1 MKKFQSITAVAAPI
15 DSVNLDTDQLIPA
28 RFIRKPRDHTD
39 YHLYLFHDLRYD
51 EIGAERPEFVLNQAP
66 YRAARII
73 VGARN
78 FGCGSSREAA
88 VFALD
93 ANDFRAVVAPSYG
106 DIFFNNCFKDGI
118 LPVVLDEAVVDGLRA
133 ELHAEPGAR
142 LTVDLE
148 TQIVTGPD
156 GVEHPFDVDPFR
168 KHCLLNGLDDIQL
181 TLEHEAEMV
190 AFEAAYRE
198 EMSWLYR

>member
-1 MKKFQSITAVAAPI
+1 MKKFDSIAAVAAPM

-28 RFIRKPRDHTD
+28 RFIRKPRDHDD
-39 YHLYLFHDLRYD
+39 YHLYLFHDLRYH
-51 EIGAERPEFVLNQAP
+51 ETGAERGGFVLNRAP

-133 ELHAEPGAR
+133 ALHAQPGAR
-142 LTVDLE
+142 MTIDLE
-148 TQIVTGPD
+148 TQTLTAPD
-156 GVEHPFDVDPFR
+156 GARHPFEVDPFR
-168 KHCLLNGLDDIQL
+168 KHCLLNGLDDISL
-181 TLEHEAEMV
+181 TLQHAAEMD

-198 EMSWLYR
+198 EMSWLYG

>member
-1 MKKFQSITAVAAPI
+1 MKKFDSVDAVAMPM
-15 DSVNLDTDQLIPA
+15 DPVNLDTDQLIPA
-28 RFIRKPRDHTD
+28 RFIRKPRDD
-39 YHLYLFHDLRYD
+39 ENYHSYLLHDLRFD
-51 EIGAERPEFVLNQAP
+51 ETGAERPEFVFNQAP

-118 LPVVLDEAVVDGLRA
+118 LPVVLDEAEVDGLRA
-133 ELHAEPGAR
+133 EIHAQPGAR
-142 LTVDLE
+142 LSIDLE
-148 TQIVTGPD
+148 TQILTGPD
-156 GVEHPFDVDPFR
+156 GARHPFDVDPFR

-181 TLEHEAEMV
+181 TLQHGAAMDE
-190 AFEAAYRE
+190 FEAAYRD

>member
-1 MKKFQSITAVAAPI
+1 MKKFQSITAVAAPM

-28 RFIRKPRDHTD
+28 RFIRKPRDHAD
-39 YHLYLFHDLRYD
+39 YHLYLFHDLRYH
-51 EIGAERPEFVLNQAP
+51 ETGAERPEFVLNQAP

-93 ANDFRAVVAPSYG
+93 ANDFGAVVAPSYG

-133 ELHAEPGAR
+133 ELYAEPGAR

-148 TQIVTGPD
+148 SQIVTGPD

>member
-1 MKKFQSITAVAAPI
+1 MKKFQSIAAVAAPM

-28 RFIRKPRDHTD
+28 RFIRKPRDHDD

-51 EIGAERPEFVLNQAP
+51 ETGAERPEFVLNQAP

-93 ANDFRAVVAPSYG
+93 ANDFGAVIAPSYG

-133 ELHAEPGAR
+133 ELYAEPGAR

-148 TQIVTGPD
+148 SQIVTGPD
-156 GVEHPFDVDPFR
+156 GVRHPFDVDPFR

>member
-1 MKKFQSITAVAAPI
+1 MKKFTSVSAVAAPM
-15 DSVNLDTDQLIPA
+15 DTVNLDTDQLIPA
-28 RFIRKPRDHTD
+28 RFIRKPRDHDD

-51 EIGAERPEFVLNQAP
+51 ESGAERPEFVLNQAP

-93 ANDFRAVVAPSYG
+93 ANDFRATVAPSYG

-118 LPVVLDEAVVDGLRA
+118 LPVTLDEAVVDGLRA
-133 ELHAEPGAR
+133 ELHAEPGAS
-142 LTVDLE
+142 LSIDLE
-148 TQIVTGPD
+148 TQILIGPD
-156 GVEHPFDVDPFR
+156 GTRYPFDVDPFP

-181 TLEHEAEMV
+181 TLQHEAEME
-190 AFEAAYRE
+190 AFEAAYRA

>member
-1 MKKFQSITAVAAPI
+1 MKKFDSITAVAAPM
-15 DSVNLDTDQLIPA
+15 DSVNLDTDQFIPA
-28 RFIRKPRDHTD
+28 RFIRKPRDHDD

-51 EIGAERPEFVLNQAP
+51 ETGAERPGFVLNQAP

-118 LPVVLDEAVVDGLRA
+118 LPVVLDEVVV
-133 ELHAEPGAR
+133 EF
-142 LTVDLE
+142 
-148 TQIVTGPD
+148 IVTAAKEG
-156 GVEHPFDVDPFR
+156 
-168 KHCLLNGLDDIQL
+168 
-181 TLEHEAEMV
+181 TLPEPPKGG
-190 AFEAAYRE
+190 AAAK
-198 EMSWLYR
+198 

>member
-1 MKKFQSITAVAAPI
+1 MKKFQSITAIAAPM

-28 RFIRKPRDHTD
+28 RFIRKPRDHDD

-51 EIGAERPEFVLNQAP
+51 DTGAERPEFVLNQAP

-93 ANDFRAVVAPSYG
+93 ANDFRAVIAPSYG

-133 ELHAEPGAR
+133 KLHAQPGAR
-142 LTVDLE
+142 LTIDLE
-148 TQIVTGPD
+148 TQTLTGPD
-156 GVEHPFDVDPFR
+156 GAGHPFDVDSFR
-168 KHCLLNGLDDIQL
+168 KRCLLNGLDDILL
-181 TLEHEAEMV
+181 TLEHTAEMD

-198 EMSWLYR
+198 EMSWLYG

>member
-15 DSVNLDTDQLIPA
+15 NSVNLDTDQLIPA
-28 RFIRKPRDHTD
+28 RFIRKPRDHAD
-39 YHLYLFHDLRYD
+39 YHLYLFHDLRYH
-51 EIGAERPEFVLNQAP
+51 ETGAERPEFVLNQAP

-93 ANDFRAVVAPSYG
+93 ANDFGAVVAPSYG

-133 ELHAEPGAR
+133 ELYAEPGAR

-148 TQIVTGPD
+148 SQIVTGPD

>member
-1 MKKFQSITAVAAPI
+1 MKKFTSITAVAAPV
-15 DSVNLDTDQLIPA
+15 DAVNLDTDQLIPA
-28 RFIRKPRDHTD
+28 RFIRKPRDHAD

-51 EIGAERPEFVLNQAP
+51 ETGAERAEFVLNRAP

-93 ANDFRAVVAPSYG
+93 ANGFRAFVAPSYG
-106 DIFFNNCFKDGI
+106 DIFFNNCFKDGL

-133 ELHAEPGAR
+133 ALHAEPGAR
-142 LTVDLE
+142 MTIDLE
-148 TQIVTGPD
+148 TQTVTAPD
-156 GVEHPFDVDPFR
+156 GARHPFDVDPFR
-168 KHCLLNGLDDIQL
+168 KHCLLNGLDDISL
-181 TLEHEAEMV
+181 TLQHAAEMD

-198 EMSWLYR
+198 EMSWLYG

>member
-1 MKKFQSITAVAAPI
+1 MSVLIKGGRIVTAS
-15 DSVNLDTDQLIPA
+15 DDYPA
-28 RFIRKPRDHTD
+28 
-39 YHLYLFHDLRYD
+39 
-51 EIGAERPEFVLNQAP
+51 
-66 YRAARII
+66 
-73 VGARN
+73 
-78 FGCGSSREAA
+78 
-88 VFALD
+88 
-93 ANDFRAVVAPSYG
+93 
-106 DIFFNNCFKDGI
+106 DIFINNCFKDGI

-133 ELHAEPGAR
+133 ELYAEPGAR

-148 TQIVTGPD
+148 SQIVTGPD

>member
-1 MKKFQSITAVAAPI
+1 MKKFDSVAAVAMPMDA
-15 DSVNLDTDQLIPA
+15 VNLDTDQLIPA
-28 RFIRKPRDHTD
+28 RFIRKPRDD
-39 YHLYLFHDLRYD
+39 ENYHSYLLHDLRFD
-51 EIGAERPEFVLNQAP
+51 ETGAERPEFVFNQAP

-118 LPVVLDEAVVDGLRA
+118 LPVVLDEVVVDGLRA
-133 ELHAEPGAR
+133 RLHAEPGAR
-142 LTVDLE
+142 LTIDLE
-148 TQIVTGPD
+148 TQILTGPD
-156 GVEHPFDVDPFR
+156 GAQHPFDVDPFR
-168 KHCLLNGLDDIQL
+168 KHCLLNGLDDILL
-181 TLEHEAEMV
+181 TLQHEAEMD
-190 AFEAAYRE
+190 AFEVAYRE

>member
-1 MKKFQSITAVAAPI
+1 MKKFDSITAVAAPM
-15 DSVNLDTDQLIPA
+15 DSVNLDTDQLSPA
-28 RFIRKPRDHTD
+28 RFIRKPRDHDD

-51 EIGAERPEFVLNQAP
+51 ETGAERPEFVLNQAP

-133 ELHAEPGAR
+133 KLHAEPGAR
-142 LTVDLE
+142 LTIDLE
-148 TQIVTGPD
+148 TQILTGPD
-156 GVEHPFDVDPFR
+156 GARHLFDVDPFR
-168 KHCLLNGLDDIQL
+168 KHCLLNGLDDIGL
-181 TLEHEAEMV
+181 TLGHEAEMD
-190 AFEAAYRE
+190 AFEAAYRD

>member
-1 MKKFQSITAVAAPI
+1 MKKFQSITAVAAPMG
-15 DSVNLDTDQLIPA
+15 SVNLDTDQLIPA
-28 RFIRKPRDHTD
+28 RFIRKPRDHAD

-51 EIGAERPEFVLNQAP
+51 EAGAERPEFVLNQAP

-118 LPVVLDEAVVDGLRA
+118 LPVVLDEAVVEGLRA

-148 TQIVTGPD
+148 SQIVTGPD

-190 AFEAAYRE
+190 AFEAAYRD

>member
-1 MKKFQSITAVAAPI
+1 MKKFESVSAVAAPI
-15 DSVNLDTDQLIPA
+15 DTVNLDTDQLIPA
-28 RFIRKPRDHTD
+28 RFIRKPREDEN
-39 YHLYLFHDLRYD
+39 YHLYLFHDLRFD
-51 EIGAERPEFVLNQAP
+51 GSGAERPEFILNQTA
-66 YRAARII
+66 YRGAQII

-93 ANDFRAVVAPSYG
+93 ANDIRAVVAPSYG

-118 LPVVLDEAVVDGLRA
+118 LPVMLDETLVDALRA
-133 ELHAEPGAR
+133 ALHAEPGAG
-142 LTVDLE
+142 LAIDLE
-148 TQIVTGPD
+148 TQILIGPD
-156 GVEHPFDVDPFR
+156 GTRYPFDVDPFR

-181 TLEHEAEMV
+181 TLQHEAEMN
-190 AFEAAYRE
+190 AFESTYRE

>member
-1 MKKFQSITAVAAPI
+1 MKKFEPISAVAAPL
-15 DSVNLDTDQLIPA
+15 DAVNLDTDQLIPA
-28 RFIRKPRDHTD
+28 RYIRKPLDD
-39 YHLYLFHDLRYD
+39 ENYHLYLFHDLRYD
-51 EIGAERPEFVLNQAP
+51 KSGAERPDFILNQAP
-66 YRAARII
+66 YRSAKVI

-93 ANDFRAVVAPSYG
+93 ANGFRAVVAPSYG

-118 LPVVLDEAVVDGLRA
+118 LPVVLDEALVDQLRA
-133 ELHAEPGAR
+133 ALHDEPGAH
-142 LTVDLE
+142 LNIDLE
-148 TQIVTGPD
+148 TQILTGPD
-156 GVEHPFDVDPFR
+156 GTQHPFDVDPFR

-181 TLEHEAEMV
+181 TLQHEAEMD
-190 AFEAAYRE
+190 AFESGYRE

>member
-1 MKKFQSITAVAAPI
+1 MRKFEPVSAIALPI
-15 DSVNLDTDQLIPA
+15 DTVNFDTDQIIPA
-28 RFIRKPRDHTD
+28 RFIRKPRDD
-39 YHLYLFHDLRYD
+39 ENYHLYLFHDLRFD
-51 EIGAERPEFVLNQAP
+51 PSGAERPKFIFNQAP
-66 YRAARII
+66 YRGAKII

-93 ANDFRAVVAPSYG
+93 ANGVRAVVAPSFG

-118 LPVVLDEAVVDGLRA
+118 LPVELDEALVDDLRA
-133 ELHAEPGAR
+133 ALHAEPGAK
-142 LTVDLE
+142 LAIDLE
-148 TQIVTGPD
+148 AQILTGPD
-156 GVEHPFDVDPFR
+156 GARHAFDVDPFR

-181 TLEHEAEMV
+181 TLQYEAEMD
-190 AFEAAYRE
+190 AFETAYRE

>member
-28 RFIRKPRDHTD
+28 RFIRKPRDHGD

-51 EIGAERPEFVLNQAP
+51 ETGAERPEFVLNQAP
-66 YRAARII
+66 YRATRII

-93 ANDFRAVVAPSYG
+93 ANDIGAVVAPSYG

-118 LPVVLDEAVVDGLRA
+118 LPVVLDEVVVEGLRA

-190 AFEAAYRE
+190 AFEAAYRD

>member
-1 MKKFQSITAVAAPI
+1 MKKFQSITAVAAPM

-28 RFIRKPRDHTD
+28 RFIRKPRDHDD

-51 EIGAERPEFVLNQAP
+51 ETGAERPDFVLNQAP

-93 ANDFRAVVAPSYG
+93 ANNFRAVVAPSYG

-133 ELHAEPGAR
+133 KLHAAPGAR

-156 GVEHPFDVDPFR
+156 GVRHPFDVDPFR

-181 TLEHEAEMV
+181 TLQHGAEMD
-190 AFEAAYRE
+190 AFEVAYRD

>member
-1 MKKFQSITAVAAPI
+1 MKKFHSISAVAMPM
-15 DSVNLDTDQLIPA
+15 DTVNLDTDQLIPA
-28 RFIRKPRDHTD
+28 RFIRKPRDD
-39 YHLYLFHDLRYD
+39 KNYHRYLLHDLRFD
-51 EIGAERPEFVLNQAP
+51 ENGAERPEFVFNLPP
-66 YRAARII
+66 YRVAQII

-118 LPVVLDEAVVDGLRA
+118 LPVVLDEAVVDRLRA
-133 ELHAEPGAR
+133 KLYAEPGAQ
-142 LTVDLE
+142 LTIDLE
-148 TQIVTGPD
+148 TQILSGPD
-156 GVEHPFDVDPFR
+156 GAQHPFEVDPFR

-181 TLEHEAEMV
+181 TLEHEVQMN
-190 AFEAAYRE
+190 AFEAAYRK

>member
-1 MKKFQSITAVAAPI
+1 MKKFQSITAVAAPM

-28 RFIRKPRDHTD
+28 RFIRKPRDHDD

-51 EIGAERPEFVLNQAP
+51 ETGAERPEFVLNQAP

-93 ANDFRAVVAPSYG
+93 ANDFRAVVTPSYG

-133 ELHAEPGAR
+133 ALHAEPGAR

-190 AFEAAYRE
+190 AFEAAYRD

>member
-1 MKKFQSITAVAAPI
+1 MKKFHSISAVAMPM
-15 DSVNLDTDQLIPA
+15 DTVNLDTDQLIPA
-28 RFIRKPRDHTD
+28 RFIRKPRDD
-39 YHLYLFHDLRYD
+39 ENYHRYLLHDLRFD
-51 EIGAERPEFVLNQAP
+51 ANGAERPQFVFNLPP
-66 YRAARII
+66 YRVAQII

-133 ELHAEPGAR
+133 KLYAEPGAQ
-142 LTVDLE
+142 LTIDLE
-148 TQIVTGPD
+148 TQILSGPD
-156 GVEHPFDVDPFR
+156 GAQHPFEVDPFR

-181 TLEHEAEMV
+181 TLEHEVQMN
-190 AFEAAYRE
+190 AFEAAYRK

>member
-1 MKKFQSITAVAAPI
+1 MKKFDSIAAVAMPM
-15 DSVNLDTDQLIPA
+15 DTVNFDTDQLIPA
-28 RFIRKPRDHTD
+28 RFIRKPRDD
-39 YHLYLFHDLRYD
+39 ENYHRYLLHDLRFD
-51 EIGAERPEFVLNQAP
+51 ETGAERPEFVFNQLP
-66 YRAARII
+66 YREARII

-118 LPVVLDEAVVDGLRA
+118 LPVVLDDSVVDGLRA
-133 ELHAEPGAR
+133 KLHAEPGAR
-142 LTVDLE
+142 LTIDLE
-148 TQIVTGPD
+148 TQILSGPD
-156 GVEHPFDVDPFR
+156 GAQHPFDVDPFR

-181 TLEHEAEMV
+181 TLQHEAEMDT
-190 AFEAAYRE
+190 FEAAYRK

>member
-1 MKKFQSITAVAAPI
+1 MKKFDSITAVAAPM

-28 RFIRKPRDHTD
+28 RFIRKPRDHDD
-39 YHLYLFHDLRYD
+39 YHLYLFHDLRYH
-51 EIGAERPEFVLNQAP
+51 ETGAERPQFVLNQAP

-93 ANDFRAVVAPSYG
+93 ANDFGAVVAPSYG

-148 TQIVTGPD
+148 SQIVTGPD

-168 KHCLLNGLDDIQL
+168 KRCLLNGLDDIQL

>member
-1 MKKFQSITAVAAPI
+1 MRKFDSITAVAAPM
-15 DSVNLDTDQLIPA
+15 DGVNLDTDQIIPA
-28 RFIRKPRDHTD
+28 RFIRKPRDDAD
-39 YHLYLFHDLRYD
+39 YHRYLFHDLRYL
-51 EIGAERPEFVLNQAP
+51 ESGAERPEFVLNQAP

-93 ANDFRAVVAPSYG
+93 ACGFRAVVAPSYG

-118 LPVVLDEAVVDGLRA
+118 LPVVLDEVVVEGLRA

-142 LTVDLE
+142 LTIDLE

-156 GVEHPFDVDPFR
+156 GVRHPFDVDPFR

>member
-1 MKKFQSITAVAAPI
+1 MKKFDSIAAVAAPM

-28 RFIRKPRDHTD
+28 RFIRKPRDHDD

-51 EIGAERPEFVLNQAP
+51 DTGAERPDFVLNQAP

-118 LPVVLDEAVVDGLRA
+118 LPVVLGEAVVDALRA

-142 LTVDLE
+142 LTIDLE
-148 TQIVTGPD
+148 TQTVTGPD
-156 GVEHPFDVDPFR
+156 GARHPFDVDPFR

-181 TLEHEAEMV
+181 TLEHEAEMD